1 MNLWK
6 TILYNYTWMFL
17 FAIIPNIILILTNSE
32 MNNMYLFDI
41 ILLFIVYLLGIIELK
56 KKMEEKMI

>member
-1 MNLWK
+1 
-6 TILYNYTWMFL
+6 MFL